1 MHNINKI
8 LVALDG
14 SDVSMKAFSWAS
26 DLACVFNAELIV
38 LTVSDRRKAP
48 EDEASPAFMTDR
60 EVKGLIE
67 EYAEKYEEIF
77 KTITQKCSE
86 AEVTVTTVTLHGLP
100 SEEIV
105 QLATDEEADLIVIGA
120 HGKKEEFYHE
130 FTSTSE
136 RVLKKS
142 PCPVLMIVPERKRE
156 KTKPGEPKQ
165 KKYTPILH
173 ST

>member
-14 SDVSMKAFSWAS
+14 SDVSMRAFSWAS
-26 DLACVFNAELIV
+26 DLACVFSAELIV
-38 LTVSDRRKAP
+38 LAVSDKRKTP
-48 EDEASPAFMTDR
+48 EDETSPAFMTDR
-60 EVKGLIE
+60 EVKNLVE
-67 EYAEKYEEIF
+67 VYAEKYEELF
-77 KTITQKCSE
+77 KAITDKCSD
-86 AEVTVTTVTLHGLP
+86 AEVPVSTVTLHGLP
-100 SEEIV
+100 SQEIV
-105 QLATDEEADLIVIGA
+105 QLAIDEDADLIVMGA

>member
-26 DLACVFNAELIV
+26 DLACVFSSELIV
-38 LTVSDRRKAP
+38 LTVSDKRKTP
-48 EDEASPAFMTDR
+48 EDETSPAFMTDR
-60 EVKGLIE
+60 EVKNLVE
-67 EYAEKYEEIF
+67 EYAEKYEDLL
-77 KTITQKCSE
+77 KTITQKCAE
-86 AEVTVTTVTLHGLP
+86 ADVAVSTVTLHGIP

-105 QLATDEEADLIVIGA
+105 QLATDEEADLIVMGA

-142 PCPVLMIVPERKRE
+142 PCPVLMVVPERKRE

>member
-1 MHNINKI
+1 MHTIDKI

-26 DLACVFNAELIV
+26 DLACVFDAELIV
-38 LTVSDRRKAP
+38 LTVSDKRSTP
-48 EDEASPAFMTDR
+48 GEEDSPAYMTDR
-60 EVKGLIE
+60 KAKSLIE
-67 EYAEKYEEIF
+67 DYSEKYQELL
-77 KTITQKCSE
+77 KSITKKCDESKV
-86 AEVTVTTVTLHGLP
+86 AVTTVTLHGLP

-105 QLATDEEADLIVIGA
+105 QLATDEDADLIVMGA

-142 PCPVLMIVPERKRE
+142 PCPVLMIVPDRKRE